1 MKTAYNALVKVSD
14 AIFMIEKYLLLVAV
28 IVAVA
33 VNFLNVVLR
42 YLFSAGLSYCEML
55 SIVLF
60 MFMVVIGANIAVK
73 TNDEIKI
80 DVFRFKSPKA
90 EASFRLIADII
101 VIIAVGCCIKGL
113 ADTIQSVMVYP
124 QKVTPL
130 PIYTYHIYI
139 TMLVGFILV
148 MLDRIIVTLKH
159 LLIMG
164 GAEVEGGC
172 KTV

>member
-1 MKTAYNALVKVSD
+1 MKKAYDVLVKISD
-14 AIFMIEKYLLLVAV
+14 AIFMVEKYLLAIAV

-60 MFMVVIGANIAVK
+60 MFLVVIGANISVK

-80 DVFRFKSPKA
+80 DVFKFKSPAA
-90 EASFRLIADII
+90 EARFRLIADVI
-101 VIIAVGCCIKGL
+101 VIIALICVLIGTY
-113 ADTIQSVMVYP
+113 ATIQSVMIYP

-130 PIYTYHIYI
+130 PIYTYQIY
-139 TMLVGFILV
+139 MAMFVGFCLV
-148 MLDRIIVTLKH
+148 MLDRIIITLKH
-159 LLIMG
+159 ILVASGKI
-164 GAEVEGGC
+164 VEGGA
-172 KTV
+172 KTI